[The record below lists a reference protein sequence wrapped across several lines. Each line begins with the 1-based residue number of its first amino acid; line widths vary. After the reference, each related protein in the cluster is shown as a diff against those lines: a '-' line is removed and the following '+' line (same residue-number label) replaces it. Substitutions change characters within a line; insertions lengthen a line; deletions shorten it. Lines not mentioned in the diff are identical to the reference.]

1 MLFGHYYSII
11 GIFYAHTCTAFGQAK
26 SDGQSVASRQ
36 QALTATY
43 ERLVQA
49 AEVYTHKMF
58 ICWLLYIRCFSFK
71 RSANLEPNYDQQI

>member
-1 MLFGHYYSII
+1 MII
-11 GIFYAHTCTAFGQAK
+11 EISYLIVINNLYVYVAFGQIK

-49 AEVYTHKMF
+49 AEVYEFTLSVLNLQVSNLGNHST
-58 ICWLLYIRCFSFK
+58 CHGARCDTYK
-71 RSANLEPNYDQQI
+71 C